1 MVKKLY
7 FTRPRQFIVIADDIS
22 KRAYID
28 SLLFSSTVAAI
39 KIRFD
44 SIGKHGNIRGSAKT
58 SPRSVIS
65 TTVTSTPDPT
75 RTYSHS
81 GEPRTRGRRIESNFD
96 IRSISKDPTRYSTI
110 GPITKPLKK
119 SIPSILLSGISN
131 AASASSLPSSYPAS
145 PPPPLFLFEQP
156 SLAPR
161 QFIKL

>member
-44 SIGKHGNIRGSAKT
+44 SIVDGKHGNTRGSAKT

-96 IRSISKDPTRYSTI
+96 IRSISKDPTRYRTI

-145 PPPPLFLFEQP
+145 PSPPLLVRAAQP
-156 SLAPR
+156 RPAP
-161 QFIKL
+161 IH